1 MSDEVYEHVVYD
13 GRKHASVMMQPELA
27 EKSFT
32 VFSFGKTMH
41 ATGLRVGY
49 CIAPAVLTRELRKVH
64 QFNTFSISHPFQH
77 AIAAYLAEKPDSW
90 RGLPAFF
97 QAKRDR
103 VRNALEKSGFK
114 LPAAQGTYFQLLDF
128 SEFFPP
134 DDVGFAERLLT
145 EAGVATIPLSPFY
158 AQAPALSVVRL
169 CIAKRDATLDE
180 AVLRINAFAARLGRA
195 GA

>member
-1 MSDEVYEHVVYD
+1 
-13 GRKHASVMMQPELA
+13 MQPELA
-27 EKSFT
+27 QKSFT
-32 VFSFGKTMH
+32 VFSFGKTLH
-41 ATGLRVGY
+41 STGLRVGY

-64 QFNTFSISHPFQH
+64 QFNTFSIAHAPQH
-77 AIAAYLAEKPDSW
+77 AIAAYMTEKPDVW

-103 VRNALEKSGFK
+103 VRSALEASGFR
-114 LPAAQGTYFQLLDF
+114 LPPAQGTFFQLLDF

-158 AQAPALSVVRL
+158 AKPPALSVVRL

-180 AVLRINAFAARLGRA
+180 AVFRINGFATRLR
-195 GA
+195 